1 MSTLA
6 APPPSRPSA
15 TPAAETSLGL
25 SRRKA
30 CVVAYSAGWISGLFV
45 LWLEGR
51 DRETR
56 LHAAQS
62 VLGFGV
68 LTLVVVLLLG
78 VATAGILS
86 SLSLF
91 RFGLWASQAVIA
103 VGIVLWLW
111 SIVRVALGGSPR
123 WPLIGGRAERLA
135 SLG

>member
-1 MSTLA
+1 MPTLA
-6 APPPSRPSA
+6 APPSSRPPA
-15 TPAAETSLGL
+15 PAAETSLGV

-30 CVVAYSAGWISGLFV
+30 CIFAYSAGWISGLFV

-62 VLGFGV
+62 VLGFGA
-68 LTLVVVLLLG
+68 LTLVGVLLLG

-91 RFGLWASQAVIA
+91 RFGLWAAQGVLL
-103 VGIVLWLW
+103 VGVLLWLW
-111 SIVRVALGGSPR
+111 SIVRVAFGGSPR
-123 WPLIGGRAERLA
+123 WPLIGARAERIA
-135 SLG
+135 GNP

>member
-1 MSTLA
+1 MSTLPA
-6 APPPSRPSA
+6 SSSSRLSAPSGP
-15 TPAAETSLGL
+15 ETSLGV

-30 CVVAYSAGWISGLFV
+30 CVFAYSAGWISGLLV

-62 VLGFGV
+62 VLGFGA
-68 LTLVVVLLLG
+68 LTLVGVLLLG

-86 SLSLF
+86 SLSLL
-91 RFGLWASQAVIA
+91 RFGLWATQAVVA
-103 VGIVLWLW
+103 VGILLWLW

-123 WPLIGGRAERLA
+123 WPLIGARAERLA
-135 SLG
+135 GHP